1 MFYVISMDAN
11 NGGEAREVVFVLET
25 EYPDLPT
32 LAHAL
37 RQDGFVGGQRYNTRF
52 GVGGRREVRGTPHE
66 CLIFKNVIRQVAVLT
81 QALFDTDG
89 TKLFDPAAGVCHAG

>member
-25 EYPDLPT
+25 EYPDLTT
-32 LAHAL
+32 LAQAL
-37 RQDGFVGGQRYNTRF
+37 RQDGFVGGHRYNTRF
-52 GVGGRREVRGTPHE
+52 GQGRRREVKGTPHE

-81 QALFDTDG
+81 EALFDTDG
-89 TKLFDPAAGVCHAG
+89 ALLFSPATDACHAG